1 MAEKET
7 NEKNGTK
14 RNFKIGNKEIKGKN
28 KYKSSKII
36 ILNKLR

>member
-1 MAEKET
+1 MKKMEQKEL
-7 NEKNGTK
+7 
-14 RNFKIGNKEIKGKN
+14 RIGNKEIKGKN